1 VQTVDVIAVCLLGLM
16 VTGMASSRAGS
27 LPQVG
32 SGWSHILC
40 LPWISVLAELARD
53 GGVSVD
59 INVDCAAVIASKLG
73 SYRVVVWQAPSMVTG
88 MASSRAGSLPQV
100 GSGWSQILCLPH
112 ISVGAELARDGGVS
126 VDINVDCA
134 AVIASELGSYRV
146 VVWQAP

>member
-1 VQTVDVIAVCLLGLM
+1 LVVLLSRFDKWLGKKVVLALGLGGLGVQTVDVIAVCLLGSM

-40 LPWISVLAELARD
+40 LPWISVGAELARD

-73 SYRVVVWQAPSMVTG
+73 SYRVVVWQAP
-88 MASSRAGSLPQV
+88 
-100 GSGWSQILCLPH
+100 
-112 ISVGAELARDGGVS
+112 
-126 VDINVDCA
+126 
-134 AVIASELGSYRV
+134 
-146 VVWQAP
+146 